1 MSTDIT
7 KNITVDFVEKDLIIV
22 DFIEKDLITVNLH
35 TADIATKLLEG
46 LKNVE
51 ILNLSDNDILTYI
64 LDELK
69 WKNKAL
75 ADIIADKIVFGEV
88 PSNTQPL
95 PSKRFV
101 TSNSYKSSS
110 LRTYLNGIREENITI
125 HSNTEFSLPIDS
137 IDGDDIRADYIK
149 D

>member
-1 MSTDIT
+1 MNDIT
-7 KNITVDFVEKDLIIV
+7 VNFIEKDIITVDFVEKTI
-22 DFIEKDLITVNLH
+22 ITVNLR
-35 TADIATKLLEG
+35 TADIATKTLQG
-46 LKNVE
+46 LNNVD
-51 ILNLSDNDILTYI
+51 ILNLEDNDVLAYF

-75 ADIIADKIVFGEV
+75 ADIIADEIVFGEA

-101 TSNSYKSSS
+101 LANECKQSS
-110 LRTYLNGIREENITI
+110 LRIYFNGIREKNITI
-125 HSNTEFSLPIDS
+125 HSNTEFSFGID
-137 IDGDDIRADYIK
+137 IITGDEIIVDYIK

>member
-1 MSTDIT
+1 MSNIT
-7 KNITVDFVEKDLIIV
+7 KDITVDFIEKDIITV

-35 TADIATKLLEG
+35 TADIATKTLEG

-51 ILNLSDNDILTYI
+51 ILNLADNDILTYF
-64 LDELK
+64 LDEVK

-75 ADIIADKIVFGEV
+75 ADIIADEIVFGEV
-88 PSNTQPL
+88 PSNTQTL

-101 TSNSYKSSS
+101 LANECKQSS
-110 LRTYLNGIREENITI
+110 LRVYFNGIREENITI
-125 HSNTEFSLPIDS
+125 HSHTEFSLPIDS